1 MKLELSVSSKY
12 VAHWGRWEGVRDIA
26 QNVRDAVVMHG
37 AKQEFKYQENKKTLI
52 LASRGASIDTSTLLM
67 GNSTKTENPEA
78 AGQYGE
84 GMKLAYLALVRS
96 GCRVRVRTADEVWE
110 PKIEPSEKFAGQDV
124 LVVYTRKVSHQ
135 DEVVTAIEG
144 IELEEW
150 ALFKKRLLFLS
161 PPKNSIET
169 SHGTI
174 LLDPELKGKLFVHGI
189 YVQDL
194 PKVAYGYDLHNVK
207 VDRDRNMASSF
218 DVGYETS
225 RALAEAMQ
233 RPEWTELRRS
243 FYESRI
249 SSRLDGSN
257 FSLAWAGEATKEI
270 LRDEFRRVHG
280 EDAIPVGTEEMLKQ
294 LESFGVRAV
303 VIRDM
308 DLRNC
313 LEGYQGSYLGKLEEI
328 MRMPVVV
335 HRRGDLPSDR
345 AMNLV
350 RAEQILLSAGYEV
363 FAQVVE
369 FHEAHTMGQFDKVT
383 GAISIAYK
391 ALETSALALGTLIHE
406 VARRE
411 CPLALQTEHFK
422 KVEEIWQNVWTSH
435 TETDNA
441 RSKEATPWIES
452 RSDASVERA

>member
-1 MKLELSVSSKY
+1 
-12 VAHWGRWEGVRDIA
+12 
-26 QNVRDAVVMHG
+26 
-37 AKQEFKYQENKKTLI
+37 
-52 LASRGASIDTSTLLM
+52 
-67 GNSTKTENPEA
+67 
-78 AGQYGE
+78 
-84 GMKLAYLALVRS
+84 
-96 GCRVRVRTADEVWE
+96 
-110 PKIEPSEKFAGQDV
+110 
-124 LVVYTRKVSHQ
+124 
-135 DEVVTAIEG
+135 
-144 IELEEW
+144 
-150 ALFKKRLLFLS
+150 
-161 PPKNSIET
+161 
-169 SHGTI
+169 
-174 LLDPELKGKLFVHGI
+174 
-189 YVQDL
+189 
-194 PKVAYGYDLHNVK
+194 
-207 VDRDRNMASSF
+207 
-218 DVGYETS
+218 
-225 RALAEAMQ
+225 
-233 RPEWTELRRS
+233 
-243 FYESRI
+243 
-249 SSRLDGSN
+249 
-257 FSLAWAGEATKEI
+257 
-270 LRDEFRRVHG
+270 
-280 EDAIPVGTEEMLKQ
+280 
-294 LESFGVRAV
+294 
-303 VIRDM
+303 
-308 DLRNC
+308 
-313 LEGYQGSYLGKLEEI
+313 